1 MISCEHRE
9 TAVLAR
15 GTFIFKLVVNSIIC
29 DRKPFVASLEVIS
42 NKFNSLMKLAV
53 RSVVKLVL
61 PNLKKLLNFRLKTV
75 LMDF

>member
-1 MISCEHRE
+1 MINYKHRE

-15 GTFIFKLVVNSIIC
+15 GTSIFKLVVNSIIC
-29 DRKPFVASLEVIS
+29 DRKLFVAPLEVIF
-42 NKFNSLMKLAV
+42 NKFNSLMELIV

-61 PNLKKLLNFRLKTV
+61 SNLKKLLNFRLRAV